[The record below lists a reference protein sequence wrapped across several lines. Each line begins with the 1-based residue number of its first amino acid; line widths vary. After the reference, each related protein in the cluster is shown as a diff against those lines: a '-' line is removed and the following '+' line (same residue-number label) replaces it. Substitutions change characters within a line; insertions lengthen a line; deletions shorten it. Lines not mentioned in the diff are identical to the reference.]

1 MVNVSGMATHADT
14 ATTTIPPEAVATMVT
29 GTAARMKIVSGLT
42 ANAVTLPQCAGT
54 MVTGTDVRMKIVI
67 GLTANAATLPI
78 M

>member
-54 MVTGTDVRMKIVI
+54 MVTGTDARLKIVNGI
-67 GLTANAATLPI
+67 MANAVILPV